1 MSDDGQSERLAYAPP
16 PQPGMEGWNREGFT
30 CGPPPGLEAFEA
42 LFRAPPGLEGLGGLE
57 AFASCS
63 TGQFMPNTFEDVLFG
78 PPGLWP
84 RNEEREERLTCAVAH
99 ASRVLRLLDEGGGV
113 QEPPSEV
120 TEEQRG
126 DMTEEQSIN
135 IIEEEELGAGEHGGE
150 LAAED
155 RCELVGHSQ
164 NLDYAKALDLDG
176 FEGLATVAA
185 VILLRL
191 DDIAGRGDMAR
202 RAVREAE
209 VAVRDM
215 LILVCTR
222 NMMIEE
228 LCRQGLPD
236 ILKVRI
242 LAAFQGRIREHIFS
256 DLGTSKYHLFCEG
269 RKFSNRYRKKA
280 KERDGSRTP

>member
-16 PQPGMEGWNREGFT
+16 PQPGMEGWNCEGFT
-30 CGPPPGLEAFEA
+30 CGPPPGLEAFEP

-63 TGQFMPNTFEDVLFG
+63 TGQFKPNLEGMG
-78 PPGLWP
+78 PS
-84 RNEEREERLTCAVAH
+84 NEEHEERLARAVAH
-99 ASRVLRLLDEGGGV
+99 ASRVLLLLGERGGV
-113 QEPPSEV
+113 QEHPSEV

-126 DMTEEQSIN
+126 DTTDEQSIN
-135 IIEEEELGAGEHGGE
+135 IIEETEFGAGEHGAGE
-150 LAAED
+150 LTAED
-155 RCELVGHSQ
+155 RCTLTRHAR
-164 NLDYAKALDLDG
+164 NLHYARALDLDG

-222 NMMIEE
+222 NMKIEE

-269 RKFSNRYRKKA
+269 RKFSKRYRKKA